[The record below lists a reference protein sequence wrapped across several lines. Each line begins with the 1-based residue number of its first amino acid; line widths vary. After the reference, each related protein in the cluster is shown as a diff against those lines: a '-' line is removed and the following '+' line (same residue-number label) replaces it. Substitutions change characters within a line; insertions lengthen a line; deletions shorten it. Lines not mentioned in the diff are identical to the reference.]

1 MHTYWCIF
9 ALFGVSCIRVSNTSI
24 NTHVLIPAWKFPEVG
39 PVGTL
44 EPQLEGQVVYPLV
57 RRQ

>member
-1 MHTYWCIF
+1 MSYT
-9 ALFGVSCIRVSNTSI
+9 AI
-24 NTHVLIPAWKFPEVG
+24 NTHALIPAWKFPEVG
-39 PVGTL
+39 PVVTL